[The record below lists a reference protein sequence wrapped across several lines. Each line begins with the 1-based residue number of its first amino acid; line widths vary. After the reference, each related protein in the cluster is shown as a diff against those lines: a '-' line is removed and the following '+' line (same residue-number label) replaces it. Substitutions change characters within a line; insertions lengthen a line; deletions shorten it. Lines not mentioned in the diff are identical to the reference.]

1 MSKLSLRNSTIYQVF
16 VRNHSKEG
24 TFKAVIDDLD
34 RIQDLGVDILYLLP
48 IHPIGEV
55 ARKGKAGS
63 PYAIQDFRAIHSDL
77 GTMED
82 FERLIKEAHLR
93 GLKVMMD
100 IVFNH
105 TSRDSVLLKEHP
117 EWFFIENGEPT
128 NRVGDWSDIA
138 DLNFNKPELWDYLI
152 ETLVFY
158 VKKGVD
164 GFRCDVAPIIPLA
177 FWKKARKEVAKVN
190 PEVIW
195 LSESI
200 EPEFIKYMR
209 GEGYEAHSDAEMYQA
224 FDILYDYDVYP
235 DLKKYLE
242 GRGTFRNYV
251 EAVKRQEYLY
261 PADYLKAHFLDN
273 HDQER
278 IASLVKD
285 HYQLHNLIAWSFFQP
300 GVGFIYAGSE
310 NAVSHRPNLFEHDP
324 IDWDE
329 HDPETYLLIQRM
341 VQLKKEKIFF
351 KKTRFDIEMYFP
363 KDVLIATLSSPKEK
377 LLGIFNFSGGKAKV
391 ILPINKSEVVDEISG
406 KTYPLKKKVITITE
420 PVIIKI
426 D

>member
-1 MSKLSLRNSTIYQVF
+1 MSKKSLRNSTIYQVF

-24 TFKAVIDDLD
+24 TLQALIADLD
-34 RIQDLGVDILYLLP
+34 RIQDLGIDILYLLP
-48 IHPIGEV
+48 LHPIGEV

-63 PYAIQDFRAIHSDL
+63 PYAIKDYRAIHPDL

-82 FERLIKEAHLR
+82 FESLIKEAHRR
-93 GLKVMMD
+93 GLKVMID

-117 EWFFIENGEPT
+117 EWFFLENGEPK

-138 DLNFNKPELWDYLI
+138 DLNFDVPELWDYLI
-152 ETLVFY
+152 ETLLFY

-164 GFRCDVAPIIPLA
+164 GFRCDVAPIIPLE
-177 FWKKARKEVAKVN
+177 FWKKAREEVAKIN
-190 PEVIW
+190 PDVIW

-200 EPEFIKYMR
+200 EPEFIKSMR
-209 GEGYEAHSDAEMYQA
+209 AQGYQAYSDAEMYQA

-235 DLKKYLE
+235 ELKKYLE
-242 GRGTFRNYV
+242 MRGTFRQYV

-261 PADYLKAHFLDN
+261 PVDYLKAHFLDN

-285 HYQLHNLIAWSFFQP
+285 QYQLHNLIAWSFFQP
-300 GVGFIYAGSE
+300 GVGFIYAGGE
-310 NAVSHRPNLFEHDP
+310 NALTHKPNLFEHDP
-324 IDWDE
+324 LDWEE
-329 HDPETYLLIQRM
+329 HNPETYLLVQRL
-341 VQLKKEKIFF
+341 VQLKKEPIFLE
-351 KKTRFDIEMYFP
+351 KTSFDIEMYFP
-363 KDVLIATLSSPKEK
+363 KDVLLATLSSKSEK

-391 ILPINKSEVVDEISG
+391 ILPINQIEVIDQISG
-406 KTYPLKKKVITITE
+406 KVYPVKKKVISITE

-426 D
+426 A